1 MSDEKELII
10 VRGSTPLLAVTLPED
25 ISTSDIATGI
35 ISISQRNKGV
45 LISKT
50 LDEMT
55 VDGNKYSVFLKQS
68 ETLKLDS
75 TKPAAIQAKFCTID
89 DIVLVSFIQN
99 IEILPVNNEKLFEQD
114 NPSGD
119 TYEATG
125 ESGIEIVPD
134 LVNFTPD
141 IDVEQITISTD
152 DYNLLRNKPSINGV
166 TLSGNK
172 TLDELGVY
180 SSEQVDALLDPIAEK
195 EVEQDTKLSTIDA
208 QIGNYTLARNVLAN
222 EYTNAEIDEKI
233 AGAGDI
239 SALEERIDNQIGTH
253 TVARNVLAN
262 EYTNTE
268 IDSKVSAVSSA
279 LNDKVDK
286 VSGKGLSTN
295 DYTTAEKTKLANIEA
310 GAQVNAITG
319 VKGNS
324 EASYRT
330 GNVNITKENIGLGN
344 VDNTSDADK
353 PISTAVQTALDAKQ
367 GKLTAGANIT
377 IDENNVISS
386 AGGGGG
392 GTGGHTILNE
402 SGSAM
407 TARGKLQFMGAT
419 VTDDAVADKT
429 VVSGLKGDTG
439 EKGEKGDTGE
449 TGNGIASAV
458 LNSNYTLTLNFTDG
472 TSYTTPNPIRGEKG
486 ETGDTGPQGI
496 QGVQGEQGPKGDTG
510 DTGPKGDTGNGIRS
524 ITKTGTSGLVDT
536 YTVTFT
542 DSTTT
547 TFSVT
552 NGAKGDTGDTGPQGE
567 TGPKGDTGD
576 TGNGIA
582 SAVLNADYTLT
593 LNFTN
598 GTSYTTPTSIRGAQG
613 ETGATGATGET
624 GPQGPSGSAATI
636 AVGNVT
642 SGSSA
647 SVVNSGTSSAAV
659 FDFVLPKGDKGDTG
673 DTGSTGPTGPQG
685 ATGNGISSITK
696 TGTVGLVDTYTIAF
710 TDGTSTTF
718 TVTNGQDGSSNV
730 QWGDITGTLANQ
742 TDLSNALSAK
752 ANASNL
758 ATIESSTTASQAY
771 SAGDH
776 LVLSGQLYEVTA
788 DVASGETLVVGTNI
802 TARTVG
808 EELTALNNGL
818 IVPLMSNTEFHAVN
832 QTIAQGSY
840 YECPVDGFYSWAV
853 YGGSN
858 ATAMLFLDSDNN
870 ITKAIYASDTDN
882 ANHIVS
888 FPFKAGT
895 KVYTRSSFGNY
906 VVKGYWAL

>member
-172 TLDELGVY
+172 TSDELGIY
-180 SSEQVDALLDPIAEK
+180 SSEQVDALLDPIADK

-208 QIGNYTLARNVLAN
+208 QIGNYTL
-222 EYTNAEIDEKI
+222 
-233 AGAGDI
+233 
-239 SALEERIDNQIGTH
+239 
-253 TVARNVLAN
+253 ARNVLAN

-310 GAQVNAITG
+310 GAQVNTITG

-386 AGGGGG
+386 TGGGGG

-598 GTSYTTPTSIRGAQG
+598 GTSYTTPTPIRGAQG

-730 QWGDITGTLANQ
+730 QWGDITGTLTNQ

-771 SAGDH
+771 SEGDY
-776 LVLSGQLYEVTA
+776 LVLSGQLYEVIA
-788 DVASGETLVVGTNI
+788 DIASGETLTVGTNI
-802 TARTVG
+802 SATTVG
-808 EELTALNNGL
+808 SELTALNNSL
-818 IVPLMSNTEFHAVN
+818 
-832 QTIAQGSY
+832 IAQDLSDDFTSSY
-840 YECPVDGFYSWAV
+840 NFAR
-853 YGGSN
+853 
-858 ATAMLFLDSDNN
+858 TALYKLGN
-870 ITKAIYASDTDN
+870 
-882 ANHIVS
+882 IVS
-888 FPFKAGT
+888 FNVAG
-895 KVYTRSSFGNY
+895 SFGYSFTSSGFVTLGTLDADLRPSQQVDFPIITASGAGY
-906 VVKGYWAL
+906 VGRITTSGNVDIYGTSGRSFTADQSIRWNISYATV

>member
-172 TLDELGVY
+172 TSDELGIY
-180 SSEQVDALLDPIAEK
+180 SSEQVDALLDPIADK

-208 QIGNYTLARNVLAN
+208 QIGNYTL
-222 EYTNAEIDEKI
+222 
-233 AGAGDI
+233 
-239 SALEERIDNQIGTH
+239 
-253 TVARNVLAN
+253 ARNVLAN

-310 GAQVNAITG
+310 GAQVNTITG

-386 AGGGGG
+386 TGGGGG

-598 GTSYTTPTSIRGAQG
+598 GTSYTTPTPIRGAQG

-730 QWGDITGTLANQ
+730 QWGDITGTLTNQ

-771 SAGDH
+771 SEGDY
-776 LVLSGQLYEVTA
+776 LVLSGQLYEVIA
-788 DVASGETLVVGTNI
+788 DIASGETLTVGTNI
-802 TARTVG
+802 SATTVG
-808 EELTALNNGL
+808 SELTALNNS
-818 IVPLMSNTEFHAVN
+818 LMSVDLLWENPNPTASFPA
-832 QTIAQGSY
+832 QTISLALSDYDMVMVSAYAAGPGADSFAFSFIGRNGHLFGQANTRHFRKFSVTSTGVQFEAGSSA
-840 YECPVDGFYSWAV
+840 EANVATASQN
-853 YGGSN
+853 N
-858 ATAMLFLDSDNN
+858 ATQIPQN
-870 ITKAIYASDTDN
+870 IYGIK
-882 ANHIVS
+882 
-888 FPFKAGT
+888 F
-895 KVYTRSSFGNY
+895 R
-906 VVKGYWAL
+906 L

>member
-172 TLDELGVY
+172 TSDELGIY
-180 SSEQVDALLDPIAEK
+180 SSEQVDALLDPIADK

-208 QIGNYTLARNVLAN
+208 QIGNYTL
-222 EYTNAEIDEKI
+222 
-233 AGAGDI
+233 
-239 SALEERIDNQIGTH
+239 
-253 TVARNVLAN
+253 ARNVLAN

-310 GAQVNAITG
+310 GAQVNTITG

-386 AGGGGG
+386 TGGGGG

-486 ETGDTGPQGI
+486 ETGDTGPQGIQGI

-598 GTSYTTPTSIRGAQG
+598 GTSYTTPTPIRGAQG

-730 QWGDITGTLANQ
+730 QWGDITGTLTNQ

-771 SAGDH
+771 SEGDY
-776 LVLSGQLYEVTA
+776 LVLSGQLYEVIA
-788 DVASGETLVVGTNI
+788 DIASGETLTVGTNI
-802 TARTVG
+802 SATTVG
-808 EELTALNNGL
+808 SELTALNNSL
-818 IVPLMSNTEFHAVN
+818 VVFPN
-832 QTIAQGSY
+832 
-840 YECPVDGFYSWAV
+840 YSDKI
-853 YGGSN
+853 Y
-858 ATAMLFLDSDNN
+858 DSG
-870 ITKAIYASDTDN
+870 TVQSGYAIYTATQDCMIFVTLFDTSRQYRSIYVNDE
-882 ANHIVS
+882 IVFAHAIS
-888 FPFKAGT
+888 GNGSTTPSAVPFSLMLKAGD
-895 KVYTRSSFGNY
+895 
-906 VVKGYWAL
+906 VVRTDTTSPFSASHFFNARAFSLIR

>member
-1 MSDEKELII
+1 MSDEKELMI

-180 SSEQVDALLDPIAEK
+180 SSEQVDALLEPIADK
-195 EVEQDTKLSTIDA
+195 EVEQDAKLSTIEA
-208 QIGNYTLARNVLAN
+208 QIGSYTLARNVLAN

-239 SALEERIDNQIGTH
+239 HALEERIDNQIGTH

-268 IDSKVSAVSSA
+268 IDSKVSEVSSA
-279 LNDKVDK
+279 LNNKVDK

-310 GAQVNAITG
+310 GAQVNTITG
-319 VKGNS
+319 VKGDS

-330 GNVNITKENIGLGN
+330 GNVNITKANIGLGN

-386 AGGGGG
+386 TGGGGG

-402 SGSAM
+402 NGSAM

-567 TGPKGDTGD
+567 TGPTGATGPKGDTGD

-598 GTSYTTPTSIRGAQG
+598 GTSYTTPTPIRGAQG

-673 DTGSTGPTGPQG
+673 SAGPTGP
-685 ATGNGISSITK
+685 TGNGISSITK

-742 TDLSNALSAK
+742 TDLNNALSAK

-758 ATIESSTTASQAY
+758 ATIESSTTASQSY
-771 SAGDH
+771 SEGDH
-776 LVLSGQLYEVTA
+776 LVLNGQLYEVTA

-802 TARTVG
+802 TARNVG

-818 IVPLMSNTEFHAVN
+818 IVQFPSTGWTTTETVNGTTYYTQTVSVTSVSRKPIIGITPITGTLPTSAEQDAFDSVEYFTANDTTNT
-832 QTIAQGSY
+832 IKGY
-840 YECPVDGFYSWAV
+840 
-853 YGGSN
+853 
-858 ATAMLFLDSDNN
+858 ATSAP
-870 ITKAIYASDTDN
+870 SDTF
-882 ANHIVS
+882 AV
-888 FPFKAGT
+888 
-895 KVYTRSSFGNY
+895 
-906 VVKGYWAL
+906 VVKGAR